1 MHNGEGSHSTGQ
13 MLSHSRRKPWRC
25 PPGSG
30 GALTERVSHPA
41 QQLLVGNRTG
51 VFCVRGYCNRSPG
64 MPHKWKTW
72 RNLQVSK
79 LPRQECWSKFFWLH
93 SPCTVPRPADF
104 PGRVAQSPFLFI
116 YSLYVCVYVCDMFR
130 YTCACM
136 HVAAR
141 GQPQILCLRICLLVC
156 VLRQG
161 LLLIQGLLFRT
172 ALVPTPRTGMAS
184 KSPC

>member
-1 MHNGEGSHSTGQ
+1 MHNGEGSHITGQ
-13 MLSHSRRKPWRC
+13 MLSHSRREPSRC

-41 QQLLVGNRTG
+41 QQLSVGNRTG

-72 RNLQVSK
+72 RKLQVSK
-79 LPRQECWSKFFWLH
+79 LPRQECWSKFCWLH

-116 YSLYVCVYVCDMFR
+116 YSLYVCVYVQVHMCM
-130 YTCACM
+130 YACG
-136 HVAAR
+136 
-141 GQPQILCLRICLLVC
+141 GQRSTSDFVPQDLSSCLCFETGSLLV
-156 VLRQG
+156 
-161 LLLIQGLLFRT
+161 QGLLFR
-172 ALVPTPRTGMAS
+172 LGSENSSCPHP
-184 KSPC
+184 